1 MVQKAKV
8 LASTPDDLSSIPG
21 TSMVVRENQL
31 RLAVLWSHMG
41 INVCMHA
48 CAHMQT
54 KQSTNQQNKG
64 ANGKKKEMFKRLT
77 KFLNVG
83 C

>member
-8 LASTPDDLSSIPG
+8 LASKPDDLSSIPG
-21 TSMVVRENQL
+21 TYRVVRENQL

-48 CAHMQT
+48 CAHMPT

-64 ANGKKKEMFKRLT
+64 ANGKKKRCLKD
-77 KFLNVG
+77 
-83 C
+83 

>member
-8 LASTPDDLSSIPG
+8 LASKPDDLSSVPG
-21 TSMVVRENQL
+21 TYTVVRENQL

-48 CAHMQT
+48 CLCTHANQAINQPT
-54 KQSTNQQNKG
+54 KQRSKW
-64 ANGKKKEMFKRLT
+64 KKRD
-77 KFLNVG
+77 V
-83 C
+83 

>member
-1 MVQKAKV
+1 MHEMIQKAKV
-8 LASTPDDLSSIPG
+8 LASKPDDLSSIPG
-21 TSMVVRENQL
+21 TYTVVRENQL

-41 INVCMHA
+41 INVCVHA

-64 ANGKKKEMFKRLT
+64 ANGKKRD
-77 KFLNVG
+77 V
-83 C
+83 